1 MADGRS
7 VWERVTF
14 WLNDKANPLVYAV
27 IPKERADEDYDDAP
41 LEPGG
46 SYFRLWL
53 SEMFLTNRVAWGVQ
67 WFPAVHGEV
76 RLQFGGQDTTFSRV
90 AQPPNGQLSE
100 AVRLNYRLTDLI
112 PFNGGVVEV
121 ETALLALKGADYLG
135 TAIGILQQFSGLIT
149 PPLGQAIALAE
160 KVASGTR
167 DLLSATDGKVH
178 LGFHQEFVSDG
189 SGGAVLRPG
198 YIAVVLADPGKVKP
212 GGLCVRDGQL
222 LYRPAPDAT
231 PDHLTGYDYMLLRIE
246 GRQER
251 DDWRLKNIQDPL
263 DMATDAL
270 CEEPPD
276 EVKAGAYR
284 TVALAATWKSPDLAK
299 KDRRRV
305 VQAIKAELAEIAD
318 EGPKAVDTTGI
329 RGLHEI
335 VSARAMSR
343 AQSDALGDL
352 TADEV
357 FG

>member
-14 WLNDKANPLVYAV
+14 WLNDNARHLVYAV
-27 IPKERADEDYDDAP
+27 IPKDRTDEDYDDAP
-41 LEPGG
+41 LQPGG
-46 SYFRLWL
+46 SYFRLWM
-53 SEMFLTNRVAWGVQ
+53 SEMFLTKRVSWGKQ

-76 RLQFGGQDTTFSRV
+76 RLQFGGQDTRFSRV
-90 AQPPNGQLSE
+90 AQPPSGQLSE
-100 AVRLNYRLTDLI
+100 AVRLDYRLTDLI

-121 ETALLALKGADYLG
+121 ETALLALQGADYLG
-135 TAIGILQQFSGLIT
+135 TAIGILQQFSSLVT
-149 PPLGQAIALAE
+149 PPLGQAITLAE

-167 DLLSATDGKVH
+167 DLLSATDGHVH
-178 LGFHQEFVSDG
+178 LGFHQEFVADG
-189 SGGAVLRPG
+189 AGGAVLRPG
-198 YIAVVLADPGKVKP
+198 YIAVILAEPGQVNTD
-212 GGLCVRDGQL
+212 GLAVHEGQL
-222 LYRPAPDAT
+222 RYRPAPGAALG
-231 PDHLTGYDYMLLRIE
+231 HLSGYDYMLLRVE
-246 GRQER
+246 GRRER
-251 DDWRLKNIQDPL
+251 DDWRLKNIQDAL

-276 EVKAGAYR
+276 EVRAAAYR

-318 EGPKAVDTTGI
+318 EGSNAVDVTGV
-329 RGLHEI
+329 RGLREI
-335 VSARAMSR
+335 VLARAMSR
-343 AQSDALGDL
+343 DQSDALGDL